1 MLTITVD
8 HNSKE
13 PPYKQIYDQIVSQI
27 SAGVLVMD
35 DVLPPSRTLAGVLDV
50 NFHTVNRSYQ
60 MLRENGIISLTR
72 NRKYVVTAGRHDER
86 SVSEFFSREQELIS
100 DALARGFG
108 EDEIIDAINKIL
120 KTRSRNKKG
129 DCRNV

>member
-1 MLTITVD
+1 MLRITVD

-27 SAGVLVMD
+27 SSGDLAMD
-35 DVLPPSRTLAGVLDV
+35 DALPPSRTLAGVLDV

-60 MLRENGIISLTR
+60 MLRDNGIISLTR
-72 NRKYVVTAGRHDER
+72 KRKYVVTAGRHDER
-86 SVSEFFSREQELIS
+86 SANEFFSREQELIS

-108 EDEIIDAINKIL
+108 EEEIIDIIRKVL
-120 KTRSRNKKG
+120 TTRSKNRKG
-129 DCRNV
+129 DY

>member
-13 PPYKQIYDQIVSQI
+13 PPYKQIYAQIVSQI
-27 SAGVLVMD
+27 SVGYLVTG
-35 DVLPPSRTLAGVLDV
+35 DVLPPSRVLAGVLDV

-60 MLRENGIISLTR
+60 MLRDNGVISLTR
-72 NRKYVVTAGRHDER
+72 NRKYVVTAGRYDEK
-86 SVSEFFSREQELIS
+86 SVNEFFSREQELIS

-108 EDEIIDAINKIL
+108 EDEIIEVIKKIL
-120 KTRSRNKKG
+120 TTRPKNKKG
-129 DCRNV
+129 DC